1 MADRKADA
9 IWKKYNSKIKL
20 TNIVFFVVYFALV
33 IVFFLLNFGW
43 AILLLLAGLVF
54 GLIKVNGF
62 WWRKYIANIVLED
75 IDAELYREV
84 VEVGGLEAKSPL
96 LAMESRFFVGNVE
109 GAISFGED
117 LLKIEAFAKKNA
129 HMTLLLLAEY
139 NFIIGDD
146 EAVACACKRFRES
159 EQQNKNSKRAKRQL
173 ACIENYEM
181 FLAGDYEALN
191 RPVGKKR
198 KDALYKLIMSYREG
212 RIALAR
218 GDKEKARA
226 IFSETA
232 VIGEKTVVGK
242 MSVSILNALD
252 TGSDHCEPVVL
263 FPNESVNAEAL
274 HDNFSETVK
283 NSRTKLIVSL
293 IILAIA
299 LFMYF
304 SGGLFG

>member
-62 WWRKYIANIVLED
+62 WWRKYIANILLED

-129 HMTLLLLAEY
+129 YFTLLLLAEY

-146 EAVACACKRFRES
+146 AALASACKRFCELP
-159 EQQNKNSKRAKRQL
+159 QNNSKKYKRQL

-232 VIGEKTVVGK
+232 VTGEKTVVGK
-242 MSVSILNALD
+242 MSLSILNALD
-252 TGSDHCEPVVL
+252 AGSDHCEPVVL

-293 IILAIA
+293 IILSIA
-299 LFMYF
+299 LFLYF

>member
-62 WWRKYIANIVLED
+62 WWRKYIANILLED

-129 HMTLLLLAEY
+129 HFTLLLLAEY

-146 EAVACACKRFRES
+146 AALASACKRFCELP
-159 EQQNKNSKRAKRQL
+159 QNNSKKYKRQL

-293 IILAIA
+293 IILVIA
-299 LFMYF
+299 LFLYF
-304 SGGLFG
+304 SGGFLG

>member
-62 WWRKYIANIVLED
+62 WWRKYIANILLED

-129 HMTLLLLAEY
+129 HLTLLLLAEY

-146 EAVACACKRFRES
+146 AALASACKRFCELP
-159 EQQNKNSKRAKRQL
+159 QNNSKKYRLQL
-173 ACIENYEM
+173 SCIENYEM
-181 FLAGDYEALN
+181 FLSGDYEALN

-198 KDALYKLIMSYREG
+198 KDALFKLIMSYREG

-274 HDNFSETVK
+274 QDNFSETVK
-283 NSRTKLIVSL
+283 NSRTNLIISL

-299 LFMYF
+299 LFLYF

>member
-62 WWRKYIANIVLED
+62 WWRKYIANILLED

-129 HMTLLLLAEY
+129 HFTLLLLAEY

-146 EAVACACKRFRES
+146 AALASACKRFRELP
-159 EQQNKNSKRAKRQL
+159 QNNSKKYRLQL
-173 ACIENYEM
+173 SCIENYEM

-218 GDKEKARA
+218 GDKEKAHA

-232 VIGEKTVVGK
+232 VAGDKTVVGK
-242 MSVSILNALD
+242 MSLSILNALD
-252 TGSDHCEPVVL
+252 AGSDHCEPVVL

-283 NSRTKLIVSL
+283 NSRTKLIISL
-293 IILAIA
+293 IIVAIA
-299 LFMYF
+299 LFLYF
-304 SGGLFG
+304 SGGFLG

>member
-1 MADRKADA
+1 
-9 IWKKYNSKIKL
+9 
-20 TNIVFFVVYFALV
+20 
-33 IVFFLLNFGW
+33 LLNFGW

-62 WWRKYIANIVLED
+62 WWRKYIANILLED

-129 HMTLLLLAEY
+129 YFTLLLLAEY

-146 EAVACACKRFRES
+146 AALASACKRFCELP
-159 EQQNKNSKRAKRQL
+159 QNNSKKYKRQL

-283 NSRTKLIVSL
+283 NSRTKMIVSL
-293 IILAIA
+293 IILVIA
-299 LFMYF
+299 LFLYF

>member
-62 WWRKYIANIVLED
+62 WWRKYIANILLED

-129 HMTLLLLAEY
+129 HFTLLLLAEY

-146 EAVACACKRFRES
+146 VALASACKRFCELP
-159 EQQNKNSKRAKRQL
+159 QNNSKKYKLQL
-173 ACIENYEM
+173 SCIENYEM

-232 VIGEKTVVGK
+232 VTGEKTVVGK
-242 MSVSILNALD
+242 MSLSILNALD
-252 TGSDHCEPVVL
+252 SGSDHCDPVVL

-283 NSRTKLIVSL
+283 NSRTKLIISL
-293 IILAIA
+293 IIVAIA
-299 LFMYF
+299 LFLYF
-304 SGGLFG
+304 SGGFLG

>member
-43 AILLLLAGLVF
+43 AILLSLAGLVF

-62 WWRKYIANIVLED
+62 WWRKYIANILLED

-84 VEVGGLEAKSPL
+84 VEIGGLEATSPL

-129 HMTLLLLAEY
+129 HFTLLLLAEY
-139 NFIIGDD
+139 NFIMGDD
-146 EAVACACKRFRES
+146 AALASACKRLCELP
-159 EQQNKNSKRAKRQL
+159 QNNSKKYKRQL

-242 MSVSILNALD
+242 MSLSILNALD
-252 TGSDHCEPVVL
+252 SGSDHCEPVVL

-283 NSRTKLIVSL
+283 NSRTKMIVSL
-293 IILAIA
+293 IILVIV
-299 LFMYF
+299 LFLYF

>member
-62 WWRKYIANIVLED
+62 WWRKYIANILLED

-129 HMTLLLLAEY
+129 HFTLLLLAEY

-146 EAVACACKRFRES
+146 VALASACKRFCELP
-159 EQQNKNSKRAKRQL
+159 QNNSKKYKRQL

-232 VIGEKTVVGK
+232 VTGEKTVVGK
-242 MSVSILNALD
+242 MSLSILNALD
-252 TGSDHCEPVVL
+252 SGSDHCDPVVL

-283 NSRTKLIVSL
+283 TSRTKIIVSL
-293 IILAIA
+293 IILVIA
-299 LFMYF
+299 LFLYF
-304 SGGLFG
+304 SGRFSG

>member
-62 WWRKYIANIVLED
+62 WWRKYIANILLED

-129 HMTLLLLAEY
+129 YFTLLLLAEY

-146 EAVACACKRFRES
+146 AALASACKRFCELPR
-159 EQQNKNSKRAKRQL
+159 NNSKKYKRQL

-263 FPNESVNAEAL
+263 FPNESVSAEAL
-274 HDNFSETVK
+274 HDNFSESVK
-283 NSRTKLIVSL
+283 KSRTNLIISL

-299 LFMYF
+299 LFLYF

>member
-62 WWRKYIANIVLED
+62 WWRKYIANILLED

-146 EAVACACKRFRES
+146 AALASACKRFCELP
-159 EQQNKNSKRAKRQL
+159 QNNSKKYRLQL
-173 ACIENYEM
+173 SCIENYEM

-198 KDALYKLIMSYREG
+198 KDALDKLIMSYREG

-218 GDKEKARA
+218 GDKEKAHA

-232 VIGEKTVVGK
+232 VTGEKTVVGK
-242 MSVSILNALD
+242 MSLSILNALD

-274 HDNFSETVK
+274 HDIFSETVK
-283 NSRTKLIVSL
+283 NSRTKMIVSL
-293 IILAIA
+293 IIVAIV
-299 LFMYF
+299 LFLYF

>member
-1 MADRKADA
+1 MADRKAEA

-62 WWRKYIANIVLED
+62 WWRKYIASILLED

-84 VEVGGLEAKSPL
+84 VELGGLEAKSPL

-146 EAVACACKRFRES
+146 AALASACKRFYELP
-159 EQQNKNSKRAKRQL
+159 QNNSKKYKLQL
-173 ACIENYEM
+173 SCIENYEM

-263 FPNESVNAEAL
+263 FPNESVSAEAL

-283 NSRTKLIVSL
+283 KSRTNLIISL

-299 LFMYF
+299 LFLYF

>member
-62 WWRKYIANIVLED
+62 WWRKYIANILLED

-129 HMTLLLLAEY
+129 HFTLLLLAEY

-146 EAVACACKRFRES
+146 AALASACKRFCELP
-159 EQQNKNSKRAKRQL
+159 QNNSKKYKRQL

-218 GDKEKARA
+218 GDKEKARD

-293 IILAIA
+293 IILVIA
-299 LFMYF
+299 LFLYF

>member
-62 WWRKYIANIVLED
+62 WWRKYIANILLED

-129 HMTLLLLAEY
+129 HLTLLLLAEY

-146 EAVACACKRFRES
+146 AALASACKRFCELP
-159 EQQNKNSKRAKRQL
+159 QNNSKKYKRQL

-274 HDNFSETVK
+274 HDNFAETVK

-293 IILAIA
+293 IILVIV
-299 LFMYF
+299 LFLYF
-304 SGGLFG
+304 SGGFLG

>member
-62 WWRKYIANIVLED
+62 WWRKYIANILLED

-84 VEVGGLEAKSPL
+84 VELGGLEAKSPL

-129 HMTLLLLAEY
+129 HFTLLLLAEY

-146 EAVACACKRFRES
+146 AALASACKRFCELP
-159 EQQNKNSKRAKRQL
+159 QNNSKKYKRQL

-218 GDKEKARA
+218 GDKERARA

-293 IILAIA
+293 IILVIA
-299 LFMYF
+299 LFLYF

>member
-33 IVFFLLNFGW
+33 VVFFLLNFGW

-62 WWRKYIANIVLED
+62 WWRKYIANILLED

-129 HMTLLLLAEY
+129 YFTLLLLAEY

-146 EAVACACKRFRES
+146 AALASVCKRFCELP
-159 EQQNKNSKRAKRQL
+159 QNNSKKYKLQL
-173 ACIENYEM
+173 SCIENYEM

-232 VIGEKTVVGK
+232 VTGEKTVVGK
-242 MSVSILNALD
+242 MSLSILNVLD

-263 FPNESVNAEAL
+263 FPNESVSAEAM

-283 NSRTKLIVSL
+283 NSRIKFIISL
-293 IILAIA
+293 IIMAIG
-299 LFMYF
+299 LFLYF
-304 SGGLFG
+304 SGEFLG

>member
-1 MADRKADA
+1 MADRKAEA

-62 WWRKYIANIVLED
+62 WWRKYIANILLED

-84 VEVGGLEAKSPL
+84 VELGGLEAKSPL

-146 EAVACACKRFRES
+146 AALASACKRFYELP
-159 EQQNKNSKRAKRQL
+159 QNNSKKYKLQL
-173 ACIENYEM
+173 SCIENYEM

-263 FPNESVNAEAL
+263 FPNESVSAEAL

-283 NSRTKLIVSL
+283 KSRTNLIISL

-299 LFMYF
+299 LFLYF

>member
-62 WWRKYIANIVLED
+62 WWRKYIANILLED

-129 HMTLLLLAEY
+129 YFTLLLLAEY

-146 EAVACACKRFRES
+146 AALASACKRFCELP
-159 EQQNKNSKRAKRQL
+159 QNNSKKYKLQL
-173 ACIENYEM
+173 SCIENYEM

-226 IFSETA
+226 ILAETA
-232 VIGEKTVVGK
+232 VTGEKTVVGK
-242 MSVSILNALD
+242 MSLSILNALD
-252 TGSDHCEPVVL
+252 SGSDHCEPVVL

-283 NSRTKLIVSL
+283 ISRTKLIVSL
-293 IILAIA
+293 IILVIA
-299 LFMYF
+299 LFLYF

>member
-62 WWRKYIANIVLED
+62 WWRKYIANILLED

-129 HMTLLLLAEY
+129 HFTLLLLAEY

-146 EAVACACKRFRES
+146 AALASACKRFCELP
-159 EQQNKNSKRAKRQL
+159 QNNSKKYKRQL

-181 FLAGDYEALN
+181 FLAGDYETLN

-232 VIGEKTVVGK
+232 VTGEKTVVGK
-242 MSVSILNALD
+242 MSLSILNALD

-293 IILAIA
+293 IILVIA
-299 LFMYF
+299 LFLYF
-304 SGGLFG
+304 SGGFLG

>member
-33 IVFFLLNFGW
+33 VVFFLLNFGW
-43 AILLLLAGLVF
+43 AILLLLAALVF

-62 WWRKYIANIVLED
+62 WWRKYIANILLED

-129 HMTLLLLAEY
+129 HFTLLLLAEY

-146 EAVACACKRFRES
+146 VALASACKRFCELP
-159 EQQNKNSKRAKRQL
+159 QNNSKKYRLQL
-173 ACIENYEM
+173 SCIENYEM

-198 KDALYKLIMSYREG
+198 KDALFKLIMSYREG

-283 NSRTKLIVSL
+283 NSRTKLIISL

-299 LFMYF
+299 LFLYF
-304 SGGLFG
+304 SGGFWG

>member
-1 MADRKADA
+1 MADRKAEQ
-9 IWKKYNSKIKL
+9 IWKKYNSRSKLVQCLLFAIYTAGIVVTFLSDRYLVSLVLIVLCFFTTFKI
-20 TNIVFFVVYFALV
+20 
-33 IVFFLLNFGW
+33 
-43 AILLLLAGLVF
+43 
-54 GLIKVNGF
+54 NGSL
-62 WWRKYIANIVLED
+62 WRKYIANILLED

-84 VEVGGLEAKSPL
+84 VEVGGLEAQSPL

-129 HMTLLLLAEY
+129 YFTLLLLAEY

-146 EAVACACKRFRES
+146 AALASVCKRFCELP
-159 EQQNKNSKRAKRQL
+159 QNNSKKYKLQL
-173 ACIENYEM
+173 SCIENYEM

-232 VIGEKTVVGK
+232 VTGEKTVVGK
-242 MSVSILNALD
+242 MSVSIINALD
-252 TGSDHCEPVVL
+252 SGSDHCEPVVL
-263 FPNESVNAEAL
+263 LPNESVNAEAL

-283 NSRTKLIVSL
+283 NSRTKFIISL
-293 IILAIA
+293 IIVAIG
-299 LFMYF
+299 LFLYF

>member
-1 MADRKADA
+1 MADRKAEA

-20 TNIVFFVVYFALV
+20 TNLVFFVVYFALV

-62 WWRKYIANIVLED
+62 WWRKYIANILLED

-84 VEVGGLEAKSPL
+84 VELGGLEAKSPL

-146 EAVACACKRFRES
+146 AALASACKRFYELP
-159 EQQNKNSKRAKRQL
+159 QNNSKKYKLQL
-173 ACIENYEM
+173 SCIENYEM

-263 FPNESVNAEAL
+263 FPNESVSAEAL

-283 NSRTKLIVSL
+283 KSRTNLIISL

-299 LFMYF
+299 LFLYF

>member
-62 WWRKYIANIVLED
+62 WWRKYIANILLED

-129 HMTLLLLAEY
+129 HLTLLLLAEY

-146 EAVACACKRFRES
+146 AALASACKRFCELP
-159 EQQNKNSKRAKRQL
+159 QNNSKKNRLQL
-173 ACIENYEM
+173 SCIENYEM
-181 FLAGDYEALN
+181 FLSGDYEALN

-198 KDALYKLIMSYREG
+198 KDALFKLIMSYREG

-283 NSRTKLIVSL
+283 NSRTNLIISL
-293 IILAIA
+293 IIVAIA
-299 LFMYF
+299 LFLYF

>member
-20 TNIVFFVVYFALV
+20 TNIVFFVVSFALGMAF
-33 IVFFLLNFGW
+33 ILLNFGW

-62 WWRKYIANIVLED
+62 WWRKYIANILLED

-129 HMTLLLLAEY
+129 HFTLLLLAEY

-146 EAVACACKRFRES
+146 AALAAACTRFCELP
-159 EQQNKNSKRAKRQL
+159 QNNSKKYKLQL
-173 ACIENYEM
+173 SCIENYEM

-242 MSVSILNALD
+242 MSLSIINALD

-293 IILAIA
+293 IIVAIA
-299 LFMYF
+299 MFLYF
-304 SGGLFG
+304 SGGFLG

>member
-62 WWRKYIANIVLED
+62 WWRKYIANILLED

-84 VEVGGLEAKSPL
+84 VELGGLEAKSPL

-146 EAVACACKRFRES
+146 AALASACKRFYELP
-159 EQQNKNSKRAKRQL
+159 QNNSKKYKLQL
-173 ACIENYEM
+173 SCIENYEM

-283 NSRTKLIVSL
+283 DSRTKLIISL

-299 LFMYF
+299 LFLYF

>member
-62 WWRKYIANIVLED
+62 WWRKYIANILLED

-96 LAMESRFFVGNVE
+96 LAMESSFFVGNVV

-117 LLKIEAFAKKNA
+117 LLKIEAFARKNA
-129 HMTLLLLAEY
+129 HLTLLLLAEY

-146 EAVACACKRFRES
+146 AALASACKRFCELP
-159 EQQNKNSKRAKRQL
+159 QNNSKKYKLQL

-198 KDALYKLIMSYREG
+198 KDALDKLMMSYREG

-218 GDKEKARA
+218 GDKEKAHA
-226 IFSETA
+226 IFLETA
-232 VIGEKTVVGK
+232 VTGEKTVVGK
-242 MSVSILNALD
+242 MSLSILNALD
-252 TGSDHCEPVVL
+252 SGSDHCEPVVL

-283 NSRTKLIVSL
+283 NSRTKLIVFL
-293 IILAIA
+293 IILVIA
-299 LFMYF
+299 LFLYF

>member
-62 WWRKYIANIVLED
+62 WWRKYIANILLED

-84 VEVGGLEAKSPL
+84 VEVGGLEANSPL

-129 HMTLLLLAEY
+129 HITLLLLAEY

-146 EAVACACKRFRES
+146 AALASACKRFCELP
-159 EQQNKNSKRAKRQL
+159 QNNSKKYKLQL
-173 ACIENYEM
+173 SCIENYEM

-226 IFSETA
+226 LLSEISATA
-232 VIGEKTVVGK
+232 DKNVLGM
-242 MSVSILNALD
+242 MSKSIVDALD
-252 TGSDHCEPVVL
+252 KGSDHCEPFPVL
-263 FPNESVNAEAL
+263 PNEPINAEMMVDIYSAA
-274 HDNFSETVK
+274 VK
-283 NSRTKLIVSL
+283 KSRSLFIIAWIV
-293 IILAIA
+293 IA
-299 LFMYF
+299 LGLLFYYY
-304 SGGLFG
+304 GGLFG

>member
-20 TNIVFFVVYFALV
+20 TNIVFFVVSFALGMAF
-33 IVFFLLNFGW
+33 ILLNFGW

-62 WWRKYIANIVLED
+62 WWRKYIANILLED

-129 HMTLLLLAEY
+129 HFTLLLLAEY

-146 EAVACACKRFRES
+146 AALASACKRFCELP
-159 EQQNKNSKRAKRQL
+159 QNNSKKYKLQL
-173 ACIENYEM
+173 SCIENYEM

-242 MSVSILNALD
+242 MSLSIINALD

-293 IILAIA
+293 IIVAIA
-299 LFMYF
+299 MFLYF
-304 SGGLFG
+304 SGGFLG

>member
-1 MADRKADA
+1 
-9 IWKKYNSKIKL
+9 
-20 TNIVFFVVYFALV
+20 
-33 IVFFLLNFGW
+33 
-43 AILLLLAGLVF
+43 
-54 GLIKVNGF
+54 LIKVNGF
-62 WWRKYIANIVLED
+62 WWRKYIANILLED

-84 VEVGGLEAKSPL
+84 VEIGGLEATSPL

-129 HMTLLLLAEY
+129 YFTLLLLAEY

-146 EAVACACKRFRES
+146 AALASACKRFCELP
-159 EQQNKNSKRAKRQL
+159 QNNSKKYKLQL

-218 GDKEKARA
+218 GDKEKAHA

-232 VIGEKTVVGK
+232 VTGEKTVVGK

-252 TGSDHCEPVVL
+252 SGSDHCEPVVL

-283 NSRTKLIVSL
+283 NSRTKMIVSL
-293 IILAIA
+293 IILVIV
-299 LFMYF
+299 LFLYF